1 MSWNVLEDRL
11 VLDTSFDDS
20 LESGDSP
27 GPGNI
32 YSEGIAYRLTDDQ
45 TMERQGSRIGHED
58 KV

>member
-11 VLDTSFDDS
+11 VLHTSFDDS

-27 GPGNI
+27 VPGNI
-32 YSEGIAYRLTDDQ
+32 YGEGIAYRLTDDQ
-45 TMERQGSRIGHED
+45 TMEHQCSSIGHED